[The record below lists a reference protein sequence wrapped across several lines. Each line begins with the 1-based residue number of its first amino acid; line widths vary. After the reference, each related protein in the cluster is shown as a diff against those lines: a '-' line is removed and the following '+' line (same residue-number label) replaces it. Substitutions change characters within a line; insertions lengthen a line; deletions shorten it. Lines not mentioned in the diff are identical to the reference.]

1 MKRVLLIIIFFIST
15 INLFSQEDK
24 LSLELSY
31 PLAFGNNFIA
41 DNYNGYV
48 DLGLKYRTYQ
58 LNLIKFGAGINGSF
72 YSNTKSSINQD
83 YNVSIYNIQPK
94 LFAEFSL
101 PGLERFHPQFG
112 LGYTFTLF
120 NGKPRNEINTNQLIS
135 FFDTQSGFNFNAGI
149 AIDLIKNIFLQ
160 VQYDFVKFD
169 TKNGTLF
176 TPYNTNIN
184 LLKFGLGLRF

>member
-1 MKRVLLIIIFFIST
+1 MKQGLLIIIFLISS
-15 INLFSQEDK
+15 INSFSQEDK

-48 DLGLKYRTYQ
+48 DLGLKYRIYE
-58 LNLIKFGAGINGSF
+58 LNLIKLGAGINGGF
-72 YSNTKSSINQD
+72 FSNTKSSINKD
-83 YNVSIYNIQPK
+83 YNVSVYNIQPK
-94 LFAEFSL
+94 LFVEFSL
-101 PGLERFHPQFG
+101 PGLEKFHPQLG

-120 NGKPRNEINTNQLIS
+120 NGKPGNEVNSNQLIS
-135 FFDTQSGFNFNAGI
+135 FFDTQSGFNFNAGL

-160 VQYDFVKFD
+160 IQYDYIKFD
-169 TKNGTLF
+169 SKNGTLF